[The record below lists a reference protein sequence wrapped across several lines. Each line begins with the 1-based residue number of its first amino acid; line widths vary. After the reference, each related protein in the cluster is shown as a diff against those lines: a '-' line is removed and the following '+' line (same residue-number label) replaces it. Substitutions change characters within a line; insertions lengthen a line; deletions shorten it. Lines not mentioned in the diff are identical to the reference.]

1 GAPGGAAGGVP
12 APAAHPRGRAAG
24 PPRAGAPRRSRVVDR
39 LARRAPA
46 RPLVDEQRPATRPGR
61 RVAHDRRDR
70 PRRRRDDL
78 EPPAAR
84 VAAEQR
90 DDEEPPHGHLYRIES
105 HAVDVRAVEAALGTA
120 LEPTEDQDFDDRTHL
135 RRFRTADGR
144 CVVVKEPRGGARDA
158 FLNEWASLQ
167 LLTELAPGVAPRFL
181 GGDRDL
187 GFLIMEDLGSGPG
200 LDDALLG
207 DDPAR
212 AADMLVGLFET
223 VGRMHAL
230 TLGQRARFEALR
242 GPVER
247 EPSTLQD
254 EVTRAL
260 SRLDIEP
267 APGFFA

>member
-1 GAPGGAAGGVP
+1 
-12 APAAHPRGRAAG
+12 
-24 PPRAGAPRRSRVVDR
+24 
-39 LARRAPA
+39 
-46 RPLVDEQRPATRPGR
+46 
-61 RVAHDRRDR
+61 
-70 PRRRRDDL
+70 
-78 EPPAAR
+78 
-84 VAAEQR
+84 
-90 DDEEPPHGHLYRIES
+90 
-105 HAVDVRAVEAALGTA
+105 
-120 LEPTEDQDFDDRTHL
+120 
-135 RRFRTADGR
+135 
-144 CVVVKEPRGGARDA
+144 

-230 TLGQRARFEALR
+230 TLRQRARFEALR

-267 APGFFA
+267 APGFFAALEPPCDLDALVHGDPCPDNCRRAGDRVVLFDFEHARFGDPFTD